1 MLAAATVAEELAYFT
16 PGAASALYDGQALLV
31 GRTRSFAT
39 SEPEASTDLSRLR

>member
-31 GRTRSFAT
+31 GRTLDGA
-39 SEPEASTDLSRLR
+39 PAAHPW